1 MTQTDSLLSNLL
13 ATSIPAMTNLHDL
26 HLAASSTLML
36 AARKWRR
43 TSDGVLAALNAP
55 DATASRHAPPA
66 DLAP

>member
-26 HLAASSTLML
+26 RLAASSKLML

-55 DATASRHAPPA
+55 DATASHHAPPA

>member
-1 MTQTDSLLSNLL
+1 MTQTDGSLSNLL
-13 ATSIPAMTNLHDL
+13 ATRIPAMTNLRDL
-26 HLAASSTLML
+26 RLAVSSTLVL

-43 TSDGVLAALNAP
+43 ASDGVLAALNAP

>member
-13 ATSIPAMTNLHDL
+13 ATRIPAMTNLQDL
-26 HLAASSTLML
+26 RLSASSKLML

-43 TSDGVLAALNAP
+43 ASDGVLAAFNAP
-55 DATASRHAPPA
+55 DAIASRHAPPA

>member
-13 ATSIPAMTNLHDL
+13 ATSIPAMTNLQDL
-26 HLAASSTLML
+26 RLAVSSTLVL

>member
-1 MTQTDSLLSNLL
+1 MTQTDGSLSNLL
-13 ATSIPAMTNLHDL
+13 ATRITAMTNLRDL
-26 HLAASSTLML
+26 RLAVCSTLVL

-43 TSDGVLAALNAP
+43 ASDGVPDAYSTP

>member
-13 ATSIPAMTNLHDL
+13 ATSIPAMTNLHDPR
-26 HLAASSTLML
+26 LAVSCTLML

-43 TSDGVLAALNAP
+43 TSDGVPDAFNAP

>member
-26 HLAASSTLML
+26 RLAASSTLVL

-43 TSDGVLAALNAP
+43 ASDGVLA
-55 DATASRHAPPA
+55 

>member
-1 MTQTDSLLSNLL
+1 MTQTDGSLSNLL
-13 ATSIPAMTNLHDL
+13 ATRIPAMTNLQDL
-26 HLAASSTLML
+26 RLAVSSTLVL

>member
-26 HLAASSTLML
+26 RLAVSSTFVL

-43 TSDGVLAALNAP
+43 TSDGVLA
-55 DATASRHAPPA
+55 

>member
-13 ATSIPAMTNLHDL
+13 AASIPAMTNLHDL
-26 HLAASSTLML
+26 RLAASSTLVL

-43 TSDGVLAALNAP
+43 ASDGVPDALNAP

>member
-26 HLAASSTLML
+26 RLAVSSTLVL

-43 TSDGVLAALNAP
+43 AGDGVLA
-55 DATASRHAPPA
+55 

>member
-26 HLAASSTLML
+26 RLAVSSKLML

-43 TSDGVLAALNAP
+43 TSDGVPDALNAP

>member
-13 ATSIPAMTNLHDL
+13 ATSIPAMTNLRDL
-26 HLAASSTLML
+26 RLAVSSKLVL

-43 TSDGVLAALNAP
+43 TSDGVRDAYNAP
-55 DATASRHAPPA
+55 DAAASRHTPTA